1 MPGLE
6 APLQIV
12 QQPLGQS
19 VSSGS
24 TATFVVVASGSGIL
38 TYQWQTTD
46 HAIALASG
54 FHPLPGAEV
63 DGFWTIV
70 GAVSA
75 SYTTPT
81 LAVSDN
87 GAQFQCLISNT
98 LTTPQSLF
106 SEAMTV
112 PAVLLVH

>member
-12 QQPLGQS
+12 QQPLSQS
-19 VSSGS
+19 VSVGL
-24 TATFVVVASGSGIL
+24 TATFTVVAIGSGVL

-46 HAIALASG
+46 HVIALASG
-54 FHPLPGAEV
+54 FHPLPGAEF
-63 DGFWTIV
+63 DGFWNIV
-70 GAVSA
+70 GATGL

-81 LAVSDN
+81 LQASDN
-87 GAQFQCLISNT
+87 GAQFLCLISNT
-98 LTTPQSLF
+98 LATPQILF